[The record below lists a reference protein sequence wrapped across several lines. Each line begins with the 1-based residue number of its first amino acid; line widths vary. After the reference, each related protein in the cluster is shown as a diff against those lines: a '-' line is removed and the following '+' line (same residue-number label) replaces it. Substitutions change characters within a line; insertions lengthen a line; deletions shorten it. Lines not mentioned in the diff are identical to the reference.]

1 MVKKIAAARIIQK
14 YFLKKLKGRFS
25 WTRYMPGQD
34 ESEFFKLALKSN
46 AKKKL
51 QLEQAE
57 RNLIHNENS
66 SNSSKNISNTNSNS
80 EEEAKERRAS
90 DFRRVSQSLAINKN
104 SVSLTARS
112 KFSKSFGHERTDTV
126 MIEGVEM
133 PIAFLN
139 SKDEVKYNEEEEFF
153 NMRKNSKL
161 FNEIEDSTQI
171 SPTKEL
177 PSNSDTV
184 KPRKDLG
191 FRGYET
197 PMKTDSPKLLKRVS
211 SAMPLSNHL
220 HPVRIIPKE
229 SRSTDFNFTTKDN
242 TSRPTTAPNLIS
254 GSSPVEISKSE
265 INKLSQSCS
274 LEEKTKIKK
283 QMFYR
288 EVDDNINRSYI
299 RHFIFDNLPFI
310 PETYILLLLKA
321 WKNKSQKIWLALR
334 CDGRSITQN
343 EFSHWN
349 EIFTGHILLIY
360 K

>member
-1 MVKKIAAARIIQK
+1 MVKKISAARIIQK

-66 SNSSKNISNTNSNS
+66 NNNNNNTNINA

-104 SVSLTARS
+104 SVSLTARG
-112 KFSKSFGHERTDTV
+112 KFSKSIGQERTDTV

-139 SKDEVKYNEEEEFF
+139 TKDEVIDNEEEEFF
-153 NMRKNSKL
+153 KTRKNSKL
-161 FNEIEDSTQI
+161 FSEIEDSTQT

-177 PSNSDTV
+177 PTTNSDAF

-197 PMKTDSPKLLKRVS
+197 PMKSDSPKLLKRVS

-220 HPVRIIPKE
+220 HPVRIISKE
-229 SRSTDFNFTTKDN
+229 SRSMDFNFTTKNN

-254 GSSPVEISKSE
+254 GSSPVEFSKSE
-265 INKLSQSCS
+265 INKLSQSQSCS
-274 LEEKTKIKK
+274 LQEKEKTKIKK

-299 RHFIFDNLPFI
+299 KHFIFDFDYIIFI
-310 PETYILLLLKA
+310 SEFPKHIFVILLKA
-321 WKNKSQKIWLALR
+321 WKNKSQKIWLAFR
-334 CDGRSITQN
+334 CDGRSIT
-343 EFSHWN
+343 
-349 EIFTGHILLIY
+349 
-360 K
+360 